1 MNQTANIQD
10 APNQSINNNS
20 NDSKD
25 RMKDGDGSGSDSSSE
40 MKEDDTKVFQIILD
54 RPMPEGVRIS
64 RQNTCFVEIVSNDDQ
79 LVAADEIQQKW
90 INYLLE

>member
-1 MNQTANIQD
+1 M
-10 APNQSINNNS
+10 NNS
-20 NDSKD
+20 
-25 RMKDGDGSGSDSSSE
+25 GSGSDSSSE
-40 MKEDDTKVFQIILD
+40 LVEDDTKVFQVILD

-64 RQNTCFVEIVSNDDQ
+64 RQNVCFIEIVSNDDQ